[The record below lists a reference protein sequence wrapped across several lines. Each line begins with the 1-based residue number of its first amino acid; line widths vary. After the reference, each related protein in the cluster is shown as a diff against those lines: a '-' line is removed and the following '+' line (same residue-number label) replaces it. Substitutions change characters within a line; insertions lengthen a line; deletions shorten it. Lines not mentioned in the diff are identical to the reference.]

1 MAEKEVDTFDETLK
15 ETVAKEEYK
24 IWKKNTPFLYDL
36 LVTHSLEWPSLTAQW
51 LPDVTRPVG
60 KDYSSHRLVLGTHTS
75 GEQNKL
81 MIASLQ
87 LPNEDAKL
95 ASPVSTKGKY
105 KLGLAV
111 VGNCYNYHHF
121 PFLCSW
127 NQWEGRA
134 GWIQLLI
141 RQD

>member
-1 MAEKEVDTFDETLK
+1 MAEVVKEVDTFDEK
-15 ETVAKEEYK
+15 VEETVIKEEYK

-36 LVTHSLEWPSLTAQW
+36 VMTHALEWPSLTAQW

-95 ASPVSTKGKY
+95 ASPVSNKGKY
-105 KLGLAV
+105 KLGLAALMLA
-111 VGNCYNYHHF
+111 NYHHF
-121 PFLCSW
+121 PLQLKPVGKESW
-127 NQWEGRA
+127 VDTTTHYSAR
-134 GWIQLLI
+134 
-141 RQD
+141 

>member
-1 MAEKEVDTFDETLK
+1 MAEKEVDTFDETLR

-36 LVTHSLEWPSLTAQW
+36 LVTQSLEWPSLTVQW
-51 LPDVTRPVG
+51 LPDLKRPPG
-60 KDYSSHRLVLGTHTS
+60 KDFSLHRLLLGTHTS

-95 ASPVSTKGKY
+95 DSSDGNKSKY
-105 KLGLAV
+105 KLGLA
-111 VGNCYNYHHF
+111 NFHELYF
-121 PFLCSW
+121 CS
-127 NQWEGRA
+127 QGKAGRSI
-134 GWIQLLI
+134 G
-141 RQD
+141 QD